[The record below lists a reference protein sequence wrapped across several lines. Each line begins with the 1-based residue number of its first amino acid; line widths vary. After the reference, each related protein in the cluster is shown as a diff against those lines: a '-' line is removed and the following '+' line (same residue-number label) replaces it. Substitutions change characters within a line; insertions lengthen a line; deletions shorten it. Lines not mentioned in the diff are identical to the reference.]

1 MIHFISLLSMYYN
14 IYNLALP
21 FHINLVYKLNLGCPL
36 VAPKVWN
43 WCSMGSGS
51 VLKLTFGT
59 TSSSMCGTVSRSI
72 DVGLKVWNCPR
83 VHKCD
88 SKHVDLRQFKKKS
101 TLLPPAGN
109 LACLSWVRHSSHK
122 GSATHSYQC
131 VQYFHVLKQWYGCQ
145 CLGFLTCA

>member
-59 TSSSMCGTVSRSI
+59 TSRSI
-72 DVGLKVWNCPR
+72 GVQLNVWNCVK
-83 VHKCD
+83 VHRCGTEG
-88 SKHVDLRQFKKKS
+88 VE
-101 TLLPPAGN
+101 LPQSP
-109 LACLSWVRHSSHK
+109 
-122 GSATHSYQC
+122 
-131 VQYFHVLKQWYGCQ
+131 
-145 CLGFLTCA
+145 